1 MSDAN
6 SFDEAK
12 LEWFLYLIVRTKD
25 FHSCICGK
33 SIKQLC
39 YLKNNM
45 NNNTA
50 IIGNNCTMQYM
61 KINSGTFFNELTRIR
76 RNDPHKPNAM
86 LIEMSQPL
94 IYSEDEV
101 IFLGII
107 NRERGIKGKPWLQK
121 VHKRI
126 KKTFVLRHLPQD
138 DNNFQ
143 PSKRTKLDEA
153 DQLLKKKA
161 RHVD

>member
-1 MSDAN
+1 
-6 SFDEAK
+6 
-12 LEWFLYLIVRTKD
+12 
-25 FHSCICGK
+25 
-33 SIKQLC
+33 
-39 YLKNNM
+39 
-45 NNNTA
+45 
-50 IIGNNCTMQYM
+50 MQYM

-126 KKTFVLRHLPQD
+126 IKTFVLRQLPQD